1 VIPLPMAVG
10 RQDVARGAPAAAPI
24 GTSYNEAMAEHR
36 VTVHPSRPLEVLSAD
51 LVVEIYSDE
60 QKLGELRLS
69 RGSIDWVA
77 RSHHRPISKSWEAF
91 AKLMSDNA

>member
-1 VIPLPMAVG
+1 VS
-10 RQDVARGAPAAAPI
+10 RDRRAPA
-24 GTSYNEAMAEHR
+24 SYNTVMAEHR
-36 VTVHPSRPLEVLSAD
+36 ITVHPSRPLEVLSAD

-60 QKLGELRLS
+60 QKLGELRIS

-77 RSHHRPISKSWEAF
+77 RNHHRPVSKSWEAF